1 MRWIAIGLAAL
12 LCVADGLAQETG
24 VLEGRVVG
32 ESGEVLANANLELES
47 AALSQ
52 PRGTASEV
60 DGSYRIADL
69 PAGEYQVTITFIGYE
84 SQVATVVVQPGQTVR
99 LDATLVEKVILVKGV
114 ESVSSVSRR
123 EEKVLDAPASVAVVT
138 ASEIVTS
145 PALSVSEHVE
155 GLPGVDIAQTGLV
168 QRNVVVRGFNNV
180 FSGMLLTLTDNR
192 IARVPSLRLNAYNFI
207 PVTNDDIERIEVV
220 LGPGSAL
227 YGPNSANGVMHI
239 ITHSPFTSSG
249 TDVQVGMGERS
260 LRKASARH
268 AGTIGERLGYKIS
281 GQYYTGRDWESFD
294 VEEEKARERN
304 PNIPERSFDVERQ
317 SAEVRLDYRA
327 SDELTAIL
335 SGGFNIG
342 SHIEMTGVGAG
353 QAKDWQYNYAQLR
366 LLYKDWF
373 AQVFR
378 NGSDAGA
385 ETFLLRSGDPI
396 ADLSS
401 LTVFQVQ
408 HTASLGLR
416 QQFTY
421 GFDALWTRPDT
432 KGTITGQNEDDDK
445 IDEYGGYLQ
454 SETTLTDQLDLVLAL
469 RYDYHNRL
477 EDLEASPRAALVFK
491 PADTQTLRLTYNK
504 AFSTPTTNDLYLDL
518 VSVRDAFGIGTLF
531 EQSLGFRPNI
541 DVRAQGTYQKGG
553 SGFTFR
559 RGEDGRPLFRSPF
572 APLAGLDGSQY
583 LALDDPLVT
592 NLMWGVGRSAVMGPL
607 LGQLEQ
613 LAVPFLQQLQGLE
626 AAEAQAEASRLAQAI
641 PALIPEQLPGLRNAL
656 KSLDLATGD
665 FRPFDLDST
674 DVRDVPPIKSKITQ
688 TYELGYKGIVGQR
701 LVVAAD
707 FYRTEI
713 EDFIGS
719 LGVETPNVFLDAESL
734 EAALEAGIDAALQDP
749 NNAEVAAMF
758 GLLDQE
764 ALGGNGNGLL
774 GDELAPLVASGAAR
788 IPFGTIT
795 PEEAPDPHAV
805 MLTYRNQGD
814 VTLHGLDLS
823 LAFYPSEAWEVAGSY
838 SYVDDNYFEDLNL
851 SLNAPQHKGA
861 LSTRYNFGEL
871 GLQAGG
877 RVRYNGDF
885 RFNSGAYVGDVDAY
899 SVLDLNASYRWP
911 CNRVLRVEV
920 SNVLNNGYK
929 AVFGA
934 PEIGRLVFAEVGIG
948 F

>member
-1 MRWIAIGLAAL
+1 MRWMAIGFAAL

-32 ESGEVLANANLELES
+32 EDGEVLANANLELAS
-47 AALSQ
+47 TALSQ
-52 PRGTASEV
+52 PRGTTSKV

-69 PAGEYQVTITFIGYE
+69 PAGEYQVTITFISYE
-84 SQVATVVVQPGQTVR
+84 PQVWTVVVQPGQTVR
-99 LDATLVEKVILVKGV
+99 LDATLAEKVILVKGV

-138 ASEIVTS
+138 ASEIRNR
-145 PALSVSEHVE
+145 PMLAVSEHVE

-304 PNIPERSFDVERQ
+304 PDIPERSFDVERQ

-421 GFDALWTRPDT
+421 GVDALWTRPDT

-518 VSVRDAFGIGTLF
+518 VSVRDAFGIGKAF
-531 EQSLGFRPNI
+531 EPSLGFRPNI

-583 LALDDPLVT
+583 LALDDPQVT
-592 NLMWGVGRSAVMGPL
+592 NLMWRVGRSAVMGPL

-626 AAEAQAEASRLAQAI
+626 AAEAQAAASRLAQAI

-656 KSLDLATGD
+656 GSLNIATSG
-665 FRPFDLDST
+665 FDPAT

-719 LGVETPNVFLDAESL
+719 LGVETPNVFLDPDSL
-734 EAALEAGIDAALQDP
+734 AAALWVGIDAALQDP
-749 NNAEVAAMF
+749 NNAEVAAVL
-758 GLLDQE
+758 GLLDQVE
-764 ALGGNGNGLL
+764 LVGGNNNGSPV
-774 GDELAPLVASGAAR
+774 DELTRLVASGAAQ
-788 IPFGTIT
+788 IPYGTIT

-814 VTLHGLDLS
+814 VTVHGLDLS

-861 LSTRYNFGEL
+861 LSTRYNFDEL

-899 SVLDLNASYRWP
+899 SVLDLNASYRLP
-911 CNRVLRVEV
+911 QNMVLRVEA

>member
-1 MRWIAIGLAAL
+1 M
-12 LCVADGLAQETG
+12 
-24 VLEGRVVG
+24 
-32 ESGEVLANANLELES
+32 
-47 AALSQ
+47 
-52 PRGTASEV
+52 
-60 DGSYRIADL
+60 
-69 PAGEYQVTITFIGYE
+69 
-84 SQVATVVVQPGQTVR
+84 
-99 LDATLVEKVILVKGV
+99 
-114 ESVSSVSRR
+114 
-123 EEKVLDAPASVAVVT
+123 
-138 ASEIVTS
+138 
-145 PALSVSEHVE
+145 
-155 GLPGVDIAQTGLV
+155 
-168 QRNVVVRGFNNV
+168 
-180 FSGMLLTLTDNR
+180 
-192 IARVPSLRLNAYNFI
+192 
-207 PVTNDDIERIEVV
+207 
-220 LGPGSAL
+220 
-227 YGPNSANGVMHI
+227 
-239 ITHSPFTSSG
+239 
-249 TDVQVGMGERS
+249 
-260 LRKASARH
+260 
-268 AGTIGERLGYKIS
+268 
-281 GQYYTGRDWESFD
+281 
-294 VEEEKARERN
+294 
-304 PNIPERSFDVERQ
+304 PERSFDVERQ

-378 NGSDAGA
+378 NGSDAG
-385 ETFLLRSGDPI
+385 EHTFLLRSGDPI

-401 LTVFQVQ
+401 LTVLQVQ

-454 SETTLTDQLDLVLAL
+454 SETVLTDQLDLVLAL

-491 PADTQTLRLTYNK
+491 PAETQTLRLTYNK

-518 VSVRDAFGIGTLF
+518 VSVRDAFGIGAAF
-531 EQSLGFRPNI
+531 GPSLGFSPNI
-541 DVRAQGTYQKGG
+541 DVRAQGTYQKGA

-559 RGEDGRPLFRSPF
+559 RGENGRPLFRSPF

-583 LALDDPLVT
+583 LVLDDPQIT

-607 LGQLEQ
+607 LVQLEQ

-626 AAEAQAEASRLAQAI
+626 AEEAQAAASRLAQAI

-656 KSLDLATGD
+656 GSLNIATSG
-665 FRPFDLDST
+665 FDPAA

-707 FYRTEI
+707 LYRTEI

-719 LGVETPNVFLDAESL
+719 LGVETPNVFLDPESL
-734 EAALEAGIDAALQDP
+734 AAALGAGISEAMQDP
-749 NNAEVAAMF
+749 NNAEVAAVL
-758 GLLDQE
+758 GLLDQVE
-764 ALGGNGNGLL
+764 LVGGNNNGSPV
-774 GDELAPLVASGAAR
+774 DELTRLVAGGAAQ
-788 IPFGTIT
+788 IPYGTIT

-805 MLTYRNQGD
+805 LLTYRNQGD

-823 LAFYPSEAWEVAGSY
+823 LAFYPSEAWEIAGSY
-838 SYVDDNYFEDLNL
+838 SYVDDNYFEELNL
-851 SLNAPQHKGA
+851 SLNAPRNKGA
-861 LSTRYNFGEL
+861 LSTRYNFDDL

-885 RFNSGAYVGDVDAY
+885 RFNSGAYVGDVEAY
-899 SVLDLNASYRWP
+899 SVLDLNASYRLP
-911 CNRVLRVEV
+911 QNMVLRVEA

-934 PEIGRLVFAEVGIG
+934 PEIGRLVFAEIGVG

>member
-1 MRWIAIGLAAL
+1 MRWIAVGLAAL

-60 DGSYRIADL
+60 DGSYRIANL
-69 PAGEYQVTITFIGYE
+69 PAGKYQVTITFIGYE
-84 SQVATVVVQPGQTVR
+84 SQVWTVVVQPGQTAR

-249 TDVQVGMGERS
+249 TDVQLGMGERS

-281 GQYYTGRDWESFD
+281 GQYYTGRDWESSD

-477 EDLEASPRAALVFK
+477 EDLEASPRAALVYK

-518 VSVRDAFGIGTLF
+518 VSVRDAFGIGAAFAAL
-531 EQSLGFRPNI
+531 EPSLGSRPSI
-541 DVRAQGTYQKGG
+541 DVRAQGTYQKGSSG
-553 SGFTFR
+553 GFTFR

-572 APLAGLDGSQY
+572 ARLADLDDSQY

-592 NLMWGVGRSAVMGPL
+592 NLMWGVGRSAVIGGFGELNKGL
-607 LGQLEQ
+607 LLR
-613 LAVPFLQQLQGLE
+613 QGLGE
-626 AAEAQAEASRLAQAI
+626 EEAQAEASRLAQALS
-641 PALIPEQLPGLRNAL
+641 ALIPEQLPGLRNAL
-656 KSLDLATGD
+656 GSLNIATSG
-665 FRPFDLDST
+665 FDPAT

-707 FYRTEI
+707 LYRTEI

-719 LGVETPNVFLDAESL
+719 LGVETPNVFLDDESL
-734 EAALEAGIDAALQDP
+734 AAALEPGLSEALQDP
-749 NNAEVAAMF
+749 NNAEVAARF
-758 GLLDQE
+758 GLLDQA
-764 ALGGNGNGLL
+764 ALGGNGNGSPV
-774 GDELAPLVASGAAR
+774 DELIQRAAQ
-788 IPFGTIT
+788 IPYGTIT

-899 SVLDLNASYRWP
+899 SVLDLNASYRLP
-911 CNRVLRVEV
+911 QNMVLRVEA

>member
-69 PAGEYQVTITFIGYE
+69 PAGKYQVTITFIGYE
-84 SQVATVVVQPGQTVR
+84 PQVATVVVQPGQTAR

-239 ITHSPFTSSG
+239 ITHSPFASSG

-317 SAEVRLDYRA
+317 SAEARLDYRA

-518 VSVRDAFGIGTLF
+518 VSVRDAFGIGKAF
-531 EQSLGFRPNI
+531 EPSLGFRPNI

-583 LALDDPLVT
+583 LVLDDPLVT
-592 NLMWGVGRSAVMGPL
+592 NLMWGVGRSAVIGGFGELNKKL
-607 LGQLEQ
+607 LQ
-613 LAVPFLQQLQGLE
+613 AQGLGE
-626 AAEAQAEASRLAQAI
+626 EEAQAEASRLAQALSV
-641 PALIPEQLPGLRNAL
+641 LIPEQLPGLRNAL
-656 KSLDLATGD
+656 GSLNIATSG
-665 FRPFDLDST
+665 FDPAT

-707 FYRTEI
+707 LYRTEI

-734 EAALEAGIDAALQDP
+734 AAALEPGLSEALQDS
-749 NNAEVAAMF
+749 NNAEVAARF
-758 GLLDQE
+758 GLLDQK
-764 ALGGNGNGLL
+764 ALGLGGNGNGSPV
-774 GDELAPLVASGAAR
+774 DELIRSAAQ
-788 IPFGTIT
+788 IPYGTIT

-814 VTLHGLDLS
+814 VTVHGLDLS

-861 LSTRYNFGEL
+861 LSTRYNFDEL

-899 SVLDLNASYRWP
+899 SVLDLNASYRLP
-911 CNRVLRVEV
+911 QNMVLRVEA

>member
-1 MRWIAIGLAAL
+1 MRWMAIGFAAL

-24 VLEGRVVG
+24 VLEGRIVG
-32 ESGEVLANANLELES
+32 DDGEALANANLELKS

-60 DGSYRIADL
+60 DGSYRVTGL

-84 SQVATVVVQPGQTVR
+84 TQVATVVVRPGQTAR
-99 LDATLVEKVILVKGV
+99 LDATLVEEVILVKGV

-138 ASEIVTS
+138 ASEIVAS
-145 PALSVSEHVE
+145 PALSVGEHVE

-180 FSGMLLTLTDNR
+180 FSGTLLTLTDNR

-220 LGPGSAL
+220 LGPGAAL

-249 TDVQVGMGERS
+249 TDVQLGMGERS

-294 VEEEKARERN
+294 VEEEKARERD
-304 PNIPERSFDVERQ
+304 PTIPERSFDVERQ

-327 SDELTAIL
+327 SDELTAVL
-335 SGGFNIG
+335 SSGFNIG

-353 QAKDWQYNYAQLR
+353 QAKDWQYNYVQLR

-373 AQVFR
+373 IQAFR

-396 ADLSS
+396 VDKSS
-401 LTVFQVQ
+401 LTVLQAQ

-432 KGTITGQNEDDDK
+432 EGTITGQNEDDDK

-454 SETTLTDQLDLVLAL
+454 SETVLTDQLDLVLAL

-491 PADTQTLRLTYNK
+491 PAETQTLRLTYNK

-518 VSVRDAFGIGTLF
+518 VSVRDAFGIGAAF
-531 EQSLGFRPNI
+531 GPSLGFSPNI
-541 DVRAQGTYQKGG
+541 DVRAQGTYQKGA

-559 RGEDGRPLFRSPF
+559 RGADGRPLFRSPF

-583 LALDDPLVT
+583 LALDDPQVT
-592 NLMWGVGRSAVMGPL
+592 NLMWGVGRSAVIGPL
-607 LGQLEQ
+607 VAQFEQ
-613 LAVPFLQQLQGLE
+613 LGAGFLQLQGLGAEE
-626 AAEAQAEASRLAQAI
+626 AAAAASRLAQAV
-641 PALIPEQLPGLRNAL
+641 PTLIPEQLPGLRNAL
-656 KSLDLATGD
+656 GALNIATSG
-665 FRPFDLDST
+665 FDPAT
-674 DVRDVPPIKSKITQ
+674 DVRDVPPIQSRNTQ

-707 FYRTEI
+707 VYRSEI

-719 LGVETPNVFLDAESL
+719 LSVETPNVFLDPESL
-734 EAALEAGIDAALQDP
+734 AAALGAGISEAMQDP
-749 NNAEVAAMF
+749 NNAEVAA
-758 GLLDQE
+758 GLAFLDGVE
-764 ALGGNGNGLL
+764 LVGGNNNGSPV
-774 GDELAPLVASGAAR
+774 DELTRLVAGGAAQ

-805 MLTYRNQGD
+805 LLTYRNQGD

-838 SYVDDNYFEDLNL
+838 SYVDKNFFEELNL
-851 SLNAPQHKGA
+851 ALNAPQHKGA
-861 LSTRYNFGEL
+861 LSTRYNFDDL

-885 RFNSGAYVGDVDAY
+885 RFNSGAYVGDVEAY
-899 SVLDLNASYRWP
+899 SVLDLNASYRLP
-911 CNRVLRVEV
+911 QNMVLRVEA

-934 PEIGRLVFAEVGIG
+934 PEIGRLVFAEIGVG